1 MLLSLPLQRW
11 LGDATA
17 QARIGLI
24 VSSIVIGNA
33 ASWFWAWTLF
43 SGTPAL
49 FSAAM
54 LAYILGL
61 RHAVD
66 ADHIAAIDNVV
77 RRLVQTGQKPDS
89 TGFFFSLGHSLVV
102 LVAVILIAA
111 SANALDD
118 RFESIRAVAGVVGKA
133 IAALLLL
140 TIGCANLAVLGRLW
154 KAMLGAPESE
164 CNADAVSLLGPP
176 HGVLARICAPLFR
189 AISRSWHMVPLGVL
203 FGLSFE
209 TASEVGLLGL
219 SAGEAGRDHAIWS
232 ILVFPALFAAAM
244 TLIDTADGVLMVR
257 AYGWA
262 LVNGRR
268 KLWYNFAMTFSS
280 VAVALFIAT
289 VQIVNLLVE
298 RLVLHGPMWEAIAE
312 FANDLTAF
320 GFVIIGIFMGTWLVS
335 MALYRWQRRD
345 LIIAPQP
352 SVEEVKLRVPR

>member
-1 MLLSLPLQRW
+1 MPLLLPLHGLR
-11 LGDATA
+11 GAAAA
-17 QARIGLI
+17 QARMGLI
-24 VSSIVIGNA
+24 GTLIVVANV

-43 SGTPAL
+43 SETPAL

-77 RRLVQTGQKPDS
+77 RRLVQNGQKSDA

-102 LVAVILIAA
+102 LAAVILIAA
-111 SANALDD
+111 SANVLDD
-118 RFESIRAVAGVVGKA
+118 RFESIRAAAGVVGKA

-154 KAMLGAPESE
+154 KAMLGASDAEH
-164 CNADAVSLLGPP
+164 NADAVDLLGPP
-176 HGVLARICAPLFR
+176 NGVLARMCAPLFR
-189 AISRSWHMVPLGVL
+189 AISRSWHMVPLGIL

-219 SAGEAGRDHAIWS
+219 SAGEAGRAHAMWS
-232 ILVFPALFAAAM
+232 ILVFPALFASAM
-244 TLIDTADGVLMVR
+244 TLVDTADGVLMVR

-280 VAVALFIAT
+280 VAVAFFIAT
-289 VQIVNLLVE
+289 VQIANLLVE
-298 RLVLHGPMWEAIAE
+298 RLVLQGPLWETIAD

-320 GFVIIGIFMGTWLVS
+320 GVVIIGIFMGTWIVS
-335 MALYRWQRRD
+335 MALYRWQRRG
-345 LIIAPQP
+345 LIIASQ
-352 SVEEVKLRVPR
+352 SGIEEVKLRVPR

>member
-1 MLLSLPLQRW
+1 MRLPLPPQRCRC
-11 LGDATA
+11 ASTA

-24 VSSIVIGNA
+24 VSLIVIANA
-33 ASWFWAWTLF
+33 ASWLWAWTLF

-49 FSAAM
+49 FSAAV

-77 RRLVQTGQKPDS
+77 RRLVQNGQKPDA

-102 LVAVILIAA
+102 LAAVILIAA
-111 SANALDD
+111 SANVVDD
-118 RFESIRAVAGVVGKA
+118 RLESIRTVAGVAGKA

-164 CNADAVSLLGPP
+164 TNTDALSLLGPP
-176 HGVLARICAPLFR
+176 HGVLARLCTPLFR
-189 AISRSWHMVPLGVL
+189 AISRSWHMVPLGIL

-209 TASEVGLLGL
+209 TASEVGVLGL
-219 SAGEAGRDHAIWS
+219 SAGEAGRAHVMWS

-298 RLVLHGPMWEAIAE
+298 RRVLHGPLWEAIAE
-312 FANDLTAF
+312 FANDLSTF
-320 GFVIIGIFMGTWLVS
+320 GFVIIGIFMGTWIVS
-335 MALYRWQRRD
+335 MAFYRWQRRG
-345 LIIAPQP
+345 LVIAPQTC
-352 SVEEVKLRVPR
+352 VEGAKFRVPR